1 MISFE
6 KTPLYFRLILP
17 VLWYGFIFFLT
28 ELPFASGN
36 NTKDAIGEIIIKV
49 TDQDFNP
56 YILTEWLNLI
66 FRSSA
71 HFFMFGIQAIFVYFL
86 LKSDFNFNRKIF
98 WLVSVGAIAVLG
110 GLDEFHQ
117 SLVPERRPRFIDV
130 CIDISGAV
138 TLLYSA
144 LCLKYRYIQTFS

>member
-6 KTPLYFRLILP
+6 KTSLHLRFILP

-36 NTKDAIGEIIIKV
+36 NTKNAIGEIIVKITEK
-49 TDQDFNP
+49 DFNP
-56 YILTEWLNLI
+56 YTLTEWLNFI

-71 HFFMFGIQAIFVYFL
+71 HFFMFGVQAILVYFL

-98 WLVSVGAIAVLG
+98 WLVAVGAIAVLG

-117 SLVPERRPRFIDV
+117 SMVPGRVPRFIDV

-138 TLLYSA
+138 TLLYGA